1 MTQEPLDRLESC
13 HERIEQRLAALES
26 LAGRLPA
33 QGPDSSAKASAREVV
48 RYFDGEGARHHADE
62 DGDLFPLLRGRAG
75 ALGRSE
81 IAAAIEE
88 LEREHGVI
96 ERQWQRL
103 REKLDVVAA
112 GGTPAFEEDEVARF
126 AWVYRRHME
135 REGRL
140 VLPFAREALTPE
152 ENAQLAARM
161 DARRAS

>member
-1 MTQEPLDRLESC
+1 MTEEPLARLESC
-13 HERIEQRLAALES
+13 HERIEQRLLTLEQ
-26 LAGRLPA
+26 LAGHLPA
-33 QGPDSSAKASAREVV
+33 HGSDGIAKATARDVV

-81 IAAAIEE
+81 IAAAIDE
-88 LEREHGVI
+88 LEREHGVM

-103 REKLDVVAA
+103 RQKLEVVAA
-112 GGTPAFEEDEVARF
+112 GGSPAFDEDEVARF
-126 AWVYRRHME
+126 AWIYRSHME

-152 ENAQLAARM
+152 ERAQLAARM
-161 DARRAS
+161 DARC

>member
-1 MTQEPLDRLESC
+1 MTQEPLARLESC
-13 HERIEQRLAALES
+13 HERIERRLATLEQ
-26 LAGRLPA
+26 LAGHLSERGA
-33 QGPDSSAKASAREVV
+33 DGIAKATARDVL

-81 IAAAIEE
+81 IAAAIDE
-88 LEREHGVI
+88 LEREHGVM

-103 REKLDVVAA
+103 RQKLEVVAA
-112 GGTPAFEEDEVARF
+112 GGSPAFDEDDVARF
-126 AWVYRRHME
+126 AWIYRRHME

-152 ENAQLAARM
+152 ERAQLAARM
-161 DARRAS
+161 DARC